1 MIHLT
6 QFWLWGCN
14 RVVLIKS
21 NLPLQLVE
29 IPHGA
34 PSFFILAPHSLN
46 INFVLSSLTPETH
59 NDFQYKILHS
69 HESPETHNDFQY
81 KVIHSHES
89 TWTVWHQDLK
99 VKLSWTHENL
109 YKSTDSGTKP
119 CVRNTKLSRLTMQ
132 TTVTSNWWTTE
143 SAVNVANKGYQIE
156 HSDSWCQRISD
167 N

>member
-1 MIHLT
+1 MILNQSFIHSKCHNEEVKLSWTHKIYINLQILFCTEYTHTRNSQWLSVQNPT
-6 QFWLWGCN
+6 QS
-14 RVVLIKS
+14 R
-21 NLPLQLVE
+21 
-29 IPHGA
+29 
-34 PSFFILAPHSLN
+34 
-46 INFVLSSLTPETH
+46 IN
-59 NDFQYKILHS
+59 
-69 HESPETHNDFQY
+69 NDFQY

-109 YKSTDSGTKP
+109 YKSTDSDTKS

-132 TTVTSNWWTTE
+132 TTATSNWWTTE